1 MSSDSSTTLGL
12 TVLMRIPRGDVGAC
26 SVGKCLKAG
35 VKSRCNHRLFYRL
48 LGQDAGDESERTTVS
63 KVVQS
68 VHHKVDLPVQLVIEP
83 CLEVLVCASLRYTNG
98 AEPKVAII
106 ALNEPA
112 WLKNSFTEA
121 TSVMSMPG
129 EELRELDKVRV
140 ANDMVVIEGILGD
153 ESGERMAQLDEV
165 LQEYLS
171 RMDKPDPIERH
182 AAHMAFHR
190 GVGETSGNTFMM
202 KLWPV
207 LEARMTL
214 VLAVE
219 QEQRHDY
226 SRAYALHESLGECIR
241 RGDRDEIYENLR
253 MHVVGSAEES
263 LETST
268 PNLR

>member
-1 MSSDSSTTLGL
+1 
-12 TVLMRIPRGDVGAC
+12 
-26 SVGKCLKAG
+26 
-35 VKSRCNHRLFYRL
+35 
-48 LGQDAGDESERTTVS
+48 
-63 KVVQS
+63 
-68 VHHKVDLPVQLVIEP
+68 
-83 CLEVLVCASLRYTNG
+83 
-98 AEPKVAII
+98 
-106 ALNEPA
+106 
-112 WLKNSFTEA
+112 
-121 TSVMSMPG
+121 MSMPG

-190 GVGETSGNTFMM
+190 GVGEASGNTFMM

-207 LEARMTL
+207 LEAEMTP

-219 QEQRHDY
+219 HEQRHDY
-226 SRAYALHESLGECIR
+226 SRAYALHESLVECIR
-241 RGDRDEIYENLR
+241 CGDRDEIYENLR

-263 LETST
+263 LETFDAEPT
-268 PNLR
+268 VEK

>member
-1 MSSDSSTTLGL
+1 M
-12 TVLMRIPRGDVGAC
+12 
-26 SVGKCLKAG
+26 
-35 VKSRCNHRLFYRL
+35 
-48 LGQDAGDESERTTVS
+48 
-63 KVVQS
+63 
-68 VHHKVDLPVQLVIEP
+68 
-83 CLEVLVCASLRYTNG
+83 CASLRYTNG

-190 GVGETSGNTFMM
+190 GVGEASGNTFMM

-219 QEQRHDY
+219 QEQRHDDAPCTNRWG
-226 SRAYALHESLGECIR
+226 SVFAAVIPTKFMRTYACTWW
-241 RGDRDEIYENLR
+241 
-253 MHVVGSAEES
+253 VVRKNPWKP
-263 LETST
+263 ST